1 MLMSKHTTKL
11 WLVTIALIFTGGC
24 SWLTP
29 QPISPALTPFI
40 AQASSA
46 ENTTIHE
53 NLTLGMVWLEPSD
66 GSKTLPEAERDRL
79 FEEIQAHFSQPGTPL
94 RIDTVDIVNRLDLS
108 SLRQLGQEKSLT
120 HVLVV
125 APTVQETI
133 VPERFGVPRGNWIGT
148 RTESYV
154 YLEAAAIELAS
165 GTPIFQAQGNGQA
178 ALEALDYGAFGPFPR
193 IYEGVY
199 PPGYGS
205 VYFPE
210 GVKEE
215 FPPGAVHTFASKK
228 ALARLL
234 GELDLVTV
242 SQRS

>member
-1 MLMSKHTTKL
+1 MVMRTRSTWLGMMSFSLMLM
-11 WLVTIALIFTGGC
+11 GGC
-24 SWLTP
+24 TWLTP
-29 QPISPALTPFI
+29 QPISPALKPFI
-40 AQASSA
+40 AQASST
-46 ENTTIHE
+46 ENTTLHE
-53 NLTLGMVWLEPSD
+53 SLSLGMVWLEPSN
-66 GSKTLPEAERDRL
+66 GSMTLPEGERDRL
-79 FEEIQAHFSQPGTPL
+79 LEEIRAHFSEPGMPL
-94 RIDTVDIVNRLDLS
+94 HVGSIDVVNTMDLS
-108 SLRQLGQEKSLT
+108 SLQQLGQRKGLT
-120 HVLVV
+120 HLLVV

-133 VPERFGVPRGNWIGT
+133 VPEKFGAPRGNWVGT

-154 YLEAAAIELAS
+154 YLEAVAFELES

-178 ALEALDYGAFGPFPR
+178 ALEALEYGAFGPFPR
-193 IYEGVY
+193 IYEGIY

-242 SQRS
+242 SQPS